1 MALGF
6 AFAYHVAKEFLGV
19 KSKAV
24 RYKRAYLRQ
33 ICFTCLLR
41 NKRERCQ
48 VSKIIVT

>member
-6 AFAYHVAKEFLGV
+6 AFAYHVAEEFLAV

-24 RYKRAYLRQ
+24 RYKRAYLGQ

-41 NKRERCQ
+41 NKREQKR
-48 VSKIIVT
+48 I